1 MRNISEVVQERSE
14 ITALALL
21 EDKSVAYCTQ
31 YHGARLLDNQDYKT
45 LLKITHQ
52 ELRLNTTAICF
63 SPDATIL
70 AFANNSVINI
80 LH

>member
-63 SPDATIL
+63 CEQQRYKYF
-70 AFANNSVINI
+70 AFKNQTDY
-80 LH
+80 